1 MAGRADQLDPALRR
15 LVIRLG
21 ADEGRQ
27 EAVVDV
33 DHLVGVLAA
42 QVRRQDL
49 HVASQD
55 DAVGAMFVDQPG
67 NFIESRLLV
76 LRIDGNV
83 EIRDTVPL
91 DHAAQVV
98 VVGDHAGNLAV
109 QFAAVPAVQ
118 QIGQA
123 MGLLA
128 GHQHHALLHLGI
140 GDPPFH
146 GEFAGDRGES
156 LAEAIQVERQRVGTD
171 LVAHEEPAVIVVGM
185 MAGFGDPAIVGGQ
198 EVTHLGNDP
207 DPVGTGDHQPKSAHG
222 YTPET
227 SRKAAILAAWREKF
241 SLGEGLSTGCCAR
254 E

>member
-15 LVIRLG
+15 LVT
-21 ADEGRQ
+21 AAPMKDGRKLWWMLITWW
-27 EAVVDV
+27 AYLR
-33 DHLVGVLAA
+33 HT
-42 QVRRQDL
+42 VRRQDL

-123 MGLLA
+123 MGLLLA
-128 GHQHHALLHLGI
+128 ISTTRFFTSESVIRHSMENSRAI
-140 GDPPFH
+140 G
-146 GEFAGDRGES
+146 AKAWR
-156 LAEAIQVERQRVGTD
+156 EAIQVERQRVGTD

-198 EVTHLGNDP
+198 EVTHLG
-207 DPVGTGDHQPKSAHG
+207 A
-222 YTPET
+222 T
-227 SRKAAILAAWREKF
+227 SRPRRDRRSPAEKCAWVYSRNIAKGRHSSGMAEKF